1 MRLVIVES
9 PTKAK
14 TIKKFLG
21 SGYSVLSSFGHIR
34 DLPTSTMG
42 VDTEHDFEPK
52 YVIPTKARE
61 QVKKLQAA
69 AKKADEV
76 ILASDEDR
84 EGEAIAWHLMHA
96 LKLPKRK
103 TKRIVFHEIT
113 KSAIEKAM
121 KSPRQIDE
129 HLVDAQQ
136 ARRILDRL
144 VGYELS
150 PFLWKT
156 VKRGLSAGRVQSVA
170 LQFIVEREKER
181 KDFKIDK
188 FWKIEADLKKDSAV
202 FRAALTKIDKSPVEE
217 KKTLKLFAGSYTVTK
232 TTIDTEKKADTIARD
247 LKKATHTIQD
257 IQERDTQRTPPPPFT
272 TSTLQQTAINTLGF
286 SSKQTMVVAQKL
298 YEQGFIT
305 YMRTDSVNLSNQSLK
320 AAQKVITQEFG
331 EQYTLKEPRFYKTRS
346 KGAQEAHEAIRPT
359 DPKKTPNIMRANLD
373 GNLWKLYRLIWQR
386 MVATQMA
393 PASMK
398 STKVEIAAKSARH
411 TYALTARGLRVT
423 FDGYL
428 AVYSGRARKQENELP
443 PLATG
448 DALSCKEVF
457 TEEKETAAPPRY
469 TEASLV
475 KILEDRGIGRPSTY
489 APTISTL
496 FAREYIDRDDAKRLY
511 PQEIGT
517 LVSDLLA
524 KHFETV
530 IDDEF
535 TATMENSLDD
545 IAEGKKAWRPV
556 IREYYTPFHAKIEK
570 KKKTVKKEDVLEKVG
585 KDCPK
590 CGKELIYRYGRFGKF
605 VSCAGYPECDYTK
618 KSAEDKALQRQYSGE
633 KCPECGSAMVVKFG
647 RFGSFLGCSKYPDC
661 KGIKKIEKTTGVKC
675 PECQKGDI
683 VERSSKKGRVFYGC
697 NSYPK
702 CTFALWQKPTGDT
715 CPDCGSLLVYGAKET
730 VRCSKKG
737 CGYVG
742 KIKADK

>member
-1 MRLVIVES
+1 MKLVIVES

-21 SGYSVLSSFGHIR
+21 SGYIVMSSFGHVR
-34 DLPTSTMG
+34 DLPKSNMG
-42 VDTEHDFEPK
+42 VDIEKNFEPK
-52 YVIPTKARE
+52 YVIPAKARE
-61 QVKKLQAA
+61 HVKKLQTA
-69 AKKADEV
+69 AKKASEV

-84 EGEAIAWHLMHA
+84 EGEAIAWHLMHT
-96 LKLPKRK
+96 LKLTKKR

-113 KSAIEKAM
+113 KSAIEKAL
-121 KSPRQIDE
+121 KNPREIDDN
-129 HLVDAQQ
+129 LVDAQQ

-170 LQFIVEREKER
+170 LQFIAEREKER
-181 KDFKIDK
+181 KDFKTEN
-188 FWKIEADLKKDSAV
+188 FWKIEADMQKNTSV
-202 FRAALTKIDKSPVEE
+202 FRAGLTHIDSKTVEE
-217 KKTLKLFAGSYTVTK
+217 KKKLSLFAGNYTVSVTNIKTK
-232 TTIDTEKKADTIARD
+232 KEADSIARELRSARCAVSD
-247 LKKATHTIQD
+247 VQEKDTH
-257 IQERDTQRTPPPPFT
+257 RAPPPPFT

-305 YMRTDSVNLSNQSLK
+305 YMRTDSVNLSTQALTSAK
-320 AAQKVITQEFG
+320 KVISKEYG
-331 EQYTLKEPRFYKTRS
+331 EKYILESPRFYKIRS

-359 DPKKTPNIMRANLD
+359 NPEKTPDDMKANLD
-373 GNLWKLYRLIWQR
+373 TNQWKLYRLIWQR

-398 STKVEIAAKSARH
+398 STKIVILAQGNKHIYTLGAN
-411 TYALTARGLRVT
+411 GLRVI

-428 AVYSGRARKQENELP
+428 AVYSGKAKKQENELP
-443 PLATG
+443 SLAQG
-448 DALSCKEVF
+448 DSLDCKEVF
-457 TEEKETAAPPRY
+457 TEEKETSPPPRY

-496 FAREYIDRDDAKRLY
+496 FAREYIDRDESKRLF
-511 PQEIGT
+511 PQEIGI

-524 KHFETV
+524 KHFDTV
-530 IDDEF
+530 IDDAF
-535 TATMENSLDD
+535 TATMEQSLDD
-545 IAEGKKAWRPV
+545 IAEGKRAWRPV
-556 IREYYTPFHAKIEK
+556 IRKYYEPFHEKVEK

-585 KDCPK
+585 KNCPK
-590 CGKELIYRYGRFGKF
+590 CKKDLIYRYGRFGKF
-605 VSCAGYPECDYTK
+605 VSCGGYPECDYTE
-618 KSAEDKALQRQYSGE
+618 KSAEDKALQRQYSSE
-633 KCPECGSAMVVKFG
+633 TCDKCASAMVVKFG

-661 KGIKKIEKTTGVKC
+661 KGIKKIEKTTGVQC

-683 VERSSKKGRVFYGC
+683 VERNSKKGRVFYGC

-702 CTFALWQKPTGDT
+702 CTFALWQKPTGDM
-715 CPDCGSLLVYGAKET
+715 CPKCSSLLTFGAKET

-742 KIKADK
+742 KQKA